1 MEDLLRDLE
10 KQTKKLRKMK
20 VVVESVG
27 VYPDR
32 KRTPV
37 EDVAIYQN
45 DGTPTIKPAKFIERA
60 ARKNNDW
67 NRLVGE
73 AVADF
78 LDEDEKALDEA
89 GRKIARDIN
98 DTVNRIDTGRLRHS
112 MKHKIDE
119 SK

>member
-1 MEDLLRDLE
+1 MENLLKELKE
-10 KQTKKLRKMK
+10 QTKKLGKTE
-20 VVVESVG
+20 VVIESVG
-27 VYPDR
+27 VYPNR

-45 DGTPTIKPAKFIERA
+45 DGTPTIKPAKFVERS

-67 NRLVGE
+67 NRIVGE
-73 AVADF
+73 AVSEF
-78 LDEDEKALDEA
+78 LDGDEKKLDDA

-98 DTVNRIDTGRLRHS
+98 DEVDRIDTGRLKHS